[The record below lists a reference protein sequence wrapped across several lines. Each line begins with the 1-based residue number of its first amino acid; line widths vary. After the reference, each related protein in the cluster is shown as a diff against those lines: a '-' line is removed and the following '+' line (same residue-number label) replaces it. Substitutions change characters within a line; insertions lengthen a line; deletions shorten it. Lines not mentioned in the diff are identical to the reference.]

1 MQQTANHARDTE
13 HSVESG
19 KVTTDSS
26 LQAILYLQQ
35 SVEEIAASISNL
47 ADRVDDIAKA
57 ADLIEE
63 EIADQTNLL
72 ALNASIEAARAGEH
86 GRGFA
91 VVADEGRA
99 LALRTRKSTH
109 EIHDLISTFKKTAK
123 QTSDAALKGQ
133 EAASDGAAQLEKSA
147 QMLTSVVE
155 AMHELTELTDT
166 MQVSIN
172 DSADT
177 ASEIKDRVQ
186 SMVRISGENRD
197 VSIKSFEGIS
207 NLNDIADE
215 LSTMAARFAETGM
228 KH

>member
-13 HSVESG
+13 HCVESG

-57 ADLIEE
+57 ADLIE

>member
-13 HSVESG
+13 HCVESG

-63 EIADQTNLL
+63 IADQTNLL

-91 VVADEGRA
+91 VVDDGRA